1 MAIKSSVMSTPTTV
15 MAHGHPYATTAGNNV
30 GGMPIFINLESKE
43 PEPLDLWKLKD
54 EGVIRTAFGTLIG
67 DVGHGKSTCMKI
79 IGVRSAMMSAG
90 YDTLR
95 MAVNDY
101 KPEGK
106 LSEYSALSA
115 VTRSTVFTMGEMS
128 VNPFDKHLFEVQGG
142 SVYELGL
149 LDMAQV
155 ISEFSKKESLDGA
168 EDTALRV
175 AVGVLLTVD
184 ELFRDPVTL
193 QKILRSIGEDEI
205 QAYFRNLDNTLK
217 GQLAKRLGSVQVGE
231 TRERLV
237 SQIATIS
244 ERADTYHVAAIA
256 RAGHRVADYLG
267 RVVHGSYAHMFG
279 NTHSLYDM
287 YTQRVITKD
296 WRGMRPDAERLM
308 RLIDTTI
315 KISAIENNR
324 IDLLPHLEL
333 DDEKHKSMDDIVYA
347 RTNAFHSEIA
357 RSTHTANISSTHRLD
372 SIRKGGVGSEQYR
385 LGATIINNQG
395 FVVLGRQKNDPVAL
409 KELQDRYRLTD
420 HYRKMLPELPP
431 YTFILVLGDT
441 EAPKLVRTFVTPS
454 ELRMIGTDSA
464 TDRMVNRPDI
474 RSEEDNRRFAEMNG
488 YTYTAPQEETNGEE

>member
-1 MAIKSSVMSTPTTV
+1 MAIKSSVMSAPTTV

-30 GGMPIFINLESKE
+30 GGIPIFINVESKS

-54 EGVIRTAFGTLIG
+54 EGVIRTAFGTAIG
-67 DVGHGKSTCMKI
+67 DVGHGKSTCMKL
-79 IGVRSAMMSAG
+79 IGSRSAMMSAG
-90 YDTLR
+90 FDTMR
-95 MAVNDY
+95 VAINDY

-106 LSEYSALSA
+106 ESEYSALSA
-115 VTRSTVFTMGEMS
+115 VTRSAVFNMGEMS
-128 VNPFDKHLFEVQGG
+128 VNPFDRRLFEVQGG
-142 SVYELGL
+142 TVYELGL

-155 ISEFSKKESLDGA
+155 ISEFSKKESLDGS

-175 AVGVLLTVD
+175 GVGSLLTLD
-184 ELFRDPVTL
+184 ELFRDPAAL
-193 QKILRSIGEDEI
+193 QKILRSIGDDEI
-205 QAYFRNLDNTLK
+205 KAYFQNLDGTLRT
-217 GQLAKRLGSVQVGE
+217 QMTARLETVTSDV
-231 TRERLV
+231 TRERLAG
-237 SQIATIS
+237 QIKTIV
-244 ERADTYHVAAIA
+244 ERPDTYDIAEIA
-256 RAGHRVADYLG
+256 RAGHRVANYLG
-267 RVVHGSYAHMFG
+267 RVVHGSYSHMFG

-296 WRGMRPDAERLM
+296 WRKMRPDAERLM

-333 DDEKHKSMDDIVYA
+333 DDEKHKSMDDLVYA

-395 FVVLGRQKNDPVAL
+395 FVILGKQKNDPVAL
-409 KELQDRYRLTD
+409 KELQERYRLTNA
-420 HYRKMLPELPP
+420 YRNLLPELPP

-454 ELRMIGTDSA
+454 ELKMIGTNSA
-464 TDRMVNRPDI
+464 TDRMVNRPDV
-474 RSEEDNRRFAEMNG
+474 RSDADNRRFAEMNG
-488 YTYTAPQEETNGEE
+488 YTYTTPETESD